1 MKNSTSLSK
10 LDKMWLEIWRRRKSL
25 RFFGDKSGV
34 TVDHVQGGLSENVK
48 NRRRRRRKESLVWI
62 YGDFGR
68 QVRCDL
74 YD

>member
-1 MKNSTSLSK
+1 MLN
-10 LDKMWLEIWRRRKSL
+10 SL

-34 TVDHVQGGLSENVK
+34 TVDHVGVGLRVKMWRIGTESENVE
-48 NRRRRRRKESLVWI
+48 NRRKESLVWI
-62 YGDFGR
+62 YGDFGP